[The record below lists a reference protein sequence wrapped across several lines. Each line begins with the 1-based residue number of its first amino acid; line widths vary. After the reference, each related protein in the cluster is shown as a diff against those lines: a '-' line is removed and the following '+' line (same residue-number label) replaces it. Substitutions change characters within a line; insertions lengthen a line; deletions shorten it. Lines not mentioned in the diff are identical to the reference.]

1 MEHHFHTSRCDEAAI
16 TIMVLFRDTRRFE
29 ITVEEQ
35 AGLWVAKLQAFVPG
49 RLYPTL
55 YLLQTCTT
63 RQAAIEALRRKWR
76 ILFPAEEAFAWH
88 DPVPVSLPS
97 PPRRQRY
104 SEGRER

>member
-1 MEHHFHTSRCDEAAI
+1 
-16 TIMVLFRDTRRFE
+16 MVLFRDTRHFE
-29 ITVEEQ
+29 ITIEEQ

-63 RQAAIEALRRKWR
+63 RQEAIKALRRKWR
-76 ILFPAEEAFAWH
+76 ILLPAEEALAWH

-97 PPRRQRY
+97 PPRRPR
-104 SEGRER
+104 SPEGRER

>member
-1 MEHHFHTSRCDEAAI
+1 
-16 TIMVLFRDTRRFE
+16 MVLLRDTRRFE

-63 RQAAIEALRRKWR
+63 RQEAIETLQRKWR
-76 ILFPAEEAFAWH
+76 ILFPAEEAFTWR

-97 PPRRQRY
+97 PPRRPRS
-104 SEGRER
+104 SEGGER